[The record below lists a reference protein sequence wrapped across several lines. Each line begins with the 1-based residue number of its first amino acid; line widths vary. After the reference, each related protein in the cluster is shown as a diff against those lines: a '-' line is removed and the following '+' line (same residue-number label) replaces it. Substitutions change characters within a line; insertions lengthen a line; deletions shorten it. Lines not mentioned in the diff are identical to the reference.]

1 VTALAWAFRV
11 ASSSYGLYKLKG
23 VAEDPFKFDAPLE
36 FLEGYAFLV
45 APWAAL
51 RNPSIQAVKW
61 GGLTLVK
68 KGWGIT
74 NFIRFGSGTV
84 SIGAGELVAS
94 VLAGYIV
101 GATVGTGIAYVGW
114 GKEGAEAAL
123 SLYTGQVSFDEYTEV
138 VFNDPSGKKFAW
150 FDSNIG
156 KPIRHSIN
164 SASFDLFNLPA

>member
-1 VTALAWAFRV
+1 MSAIQWGFRV
-11 ASSSYGLYKLKG
+11 AISGYGIHKLKK
-23 VAEDPFKFDAPLE
+23 VADDPFKFDAPLE

-51 RNPSIQAVKW
+51 RNPSLKAVKW
-61 GGLTLVK
+61 GGLTLAK
-68 KGWGIT
+68 RGWGLT

-94 VLAGYIV
+94 VLAGYLL

-114 GKEGAEAAL
+114 GPQGGKDAIAL
-123 SLYTGQVSFDEYTEV
+123 YSGQVSFDQYSNV
-138 VFNDPSGKKFAW
+138 VFNDPSGRKFRW
-150 FDSNIG
+150 FDANIG

-164 SASFDLFNLPA
+164 D